1 MIKKIESLFNIKKS
15 KEAEGCYVW
24 MVQWNARF
32 GRFHGDYNRVAKA
45 FLSEEDATVFAKSL
59 RDSQRLLQ
67 YEEDIKITITKQQ

>member
-24 MVQWNARF
+24 MVQWYARF
-32 GRFHGDYNRVAKA
+32 GSFHGDYNRVAKA

-67 YEEDIKITITKQQ
+67 YEEDIDITITKQQ